1 MQKWGIIMKKSR
13 NIKMLSVILSIFI
26 FCLIAPSAE
35 AKATKKDTKYDVNI
49 SYGID
54 GKYKAGRYV
63 PINIEIEN
71 LEKDF
76 NGEIELRIVADSAG
90 GYNSYSKEISA
101 KAGESISVIIPVKF
115 LESNNSGTLCL
126 VENDRV
132 LYEKKFHISSGRVS
146 EGNALTGLLTDDAT
160 ALGYLGDIT
169 YYDSSYSNV
178 GKMNC
183 VNIDESYLDQN
194 GLNIDILDLIVI
206 NNYNM
211 ANLKEEHYN
220 SLNNWVNEGGTLII
234 GTGANESKTITNMN
248 KNFLNISSEGTIER
262 NVAITNENL
271 NLILSQI
278 NLDGSTVTN
287 NSDGNKLVY
296 SLDRG
301 TGTILV
307 TTFDL
312 GLEPF
317 ISSSDSIS
325 MLQNML
331 IETFDKIYQQ
341 DYNGSYNSSS
351 YQAGYMLKNI
361 PVQDVVSPVTLGII
375 LGIYAVLVGI
385 VLYVV
390 LKKMKRNE
398 LTWILIPITAVIF
411 TILIYLLG
419 NKMKFKDVVVNSV
432 NIISTD
438 EDGKGEING
447 YIGIGSKN
455 KGNLKIEKE
464 ENLNMKYI
472 SDDYYSG
479 DASSETKTLKVKT
492 TYLNDNSYFTVANKA
507 AEMNKFEISGKE
519 IVLPKIENALKIKD
533 GRLEGSIKN
542 NLDYDIK
549 KLIIVSG
556 QSVWD
561 LGQVNTGE
569 EISISDVEIKN
580 GYGIQGYA
588 DSIQNEYYN
597 AQWDD
602 SVDKRDPKFK
612 NIERYSSLLYLLGNG
627 NYIGT
632 KTKIIPITELP
643 VDYSLKIENKSISNY
658 DLTAVIQDADIDFK
672 DEDGNLNFP
681 EGYFEY
687 SITSIADTADFDYNE
702 GYIYGYGDVIL
713 DYDIDTNVDVK
724 EITINSGTDRWGYQ
738 YGLVGEYYIY
748 NYNTNEYEKFSLS
761 SGSYKVSNDGRYT
774 LNNKIQIKLVASN
787 DGNSAAPKLMIK
799 GVEK

>member
-1 MQKWGIIMKKSR
+1 MKVK
-13 NIKMLSVILSIFI
+13 NIKIFSAILLVFI
-26 FCLIAPSAE
+26 FNLIAPNMKVNAS
-35 AKATKKDTKYDVNI
+35 KNDDKYDLTI

-54 GKYKAGRYV
+54 GKYKAQKYMPV
-63 PINIEIEN
+63 TVQINN

-76 NGEIELRIVADSAG
+76 NGEIELRIVSDYAG
-90 GYNSYSKEISA
+90 GYNSYSKEVYA
-101 KAGESISVIIPVKF
+101 KVGESVSVTIPVKF
-115 LESNNSGTLCL
+115 LDGNNSGTLCL
-126 VENDRV
+126 VENDKV
-132 LYEKKFHISSGRVS
+132 LYEKKFHVSSGRVS

-169 YYDSSYSNV
+169 YFDSSYSNV
-178 GKMNC
+178 GRMNC
-183 VNIDESYLDQN
+183 VNIDESYLSEN
-194 GLNIDILDLIVI
+194 GLNIDVLDLIVI

-211 ANLKEEHYN
+211 ANLNEDHYS

-234 GTGANESKTITNMN
+234 GTGANESKTITNIN

-278 NLDGSTVTN
+278 TLEGATVTN
-287 NSDGNKLVY
+287 NSYGNKLVY

-301 TGTILV
+301 AGTILV

-317 ISSSDSIS
+317 ISSSDATL

-351 YQAGYMLKNI
+351 YQASYMLRNI

-375 LGIYAVLVGI
+375 LATYAVLVGI

-419 NKMKFKDVVVNSV
+419 SKMKFKDVVVNSV

-438 EDGKGEING
+438 ENGKGQING

-472 SDDYYSG
+472 SDDYYYYG
-479 DASSETKTLKVKT
+479 DTSSETKTLKIKT
-492 TYLNDNSYFTVANKA
+492 TYIKDNSYFTVANNVS
-507 AEMNKFEISGKE
+507 EMNKFEVSGKE
-519 IVLPKIENALKIKD
+519 IVLPKIENSLKIKD
-533 GRLEGSIKN
+533 GSLEGTIKN

-561 LGQVNTGE
+561 LGEVSTGE
-569 EISISDVEIKN
+569 QISISEAEIKN
-580 GYGIQGYA
+580 SYGIQGYA

-612 NIERYSSLLYLLGNG
+612 NVERYSSLLYLLSNG
-627 NYIGT
+627 NYIGA
-632 KTKIIPITELP
+632 KTKIIAITDLP

-658 DLTAVIQDADIDFK
+658 DLTAVVQDADIDFK

-687 SITSIADTADFDYNE
+687 SIASIADTANFDYYE

-713 DYDIDTNVDVK
+713 EYDIDTNVDVK

-738 YGLVGEYYIY
+738 YGVDGEYYIY

-761 SGSYKVSNDGRYT
+761 SGSYKISNDGSYT
-774 LNNKIQIKLVASN
+774 LNNKIQIKIVASN
-787 DGNSAAPKLMIK
+787 DGNNAAPKLMIK

>member
-1 MQKWGIIMKKSR
+1 MKKAR
-13 NIKMLSVILSIFI
+13 NIKIFSIILSIFI
-26 FCLIAPSAE
+26 FCLIAPSTKV
-35 AKATKKDTKYDVNI
+35 KASKKDTKYDVNI
-49 SYGID
+49 SYGIG
-54 GKYKAGRYV
+54 GKYKAERYM
-63 PINIEIEN
+63 PINIEVEN
-71 LEKDF
+71 LERDF

-90 GYNSYSKEISA
+90 GYNAYSKQVSA
-101 KAGESISVIIPVKF
+101 KAGESISVIIPVTF
-115 LESNNSGTLCL
+115 LADNNSGILCL
-126 VENDRV
+126 VENDKV

-169 YYDSSYSNV
+169 YFDSSYSNV
-178 GKMNC
+178 GRMNC
-183 VNIDESYLDQN
+183 VNIDESYLGEN

-211 ANLKEEHYN
+211 ANLNEEQYN

-278 NLDGSTVTN
+278 NLDGATVTN
-287 NSDGNKLVY
+287 NSYGNKLVY

-301 TGTILV
+301 AGTILV

-317 ISSSDSIS
+317 ISSSDATL

-331 IETFDKIYQQ
+331 IGTFDNIYQQ

-351 YQAGYMLKNI
+351 YQASYMLGNI
-361 PVQDVVSPVTLGII
+361 PVEDVVSPITLGII

-419 NKMKFKDVVVNSV
+419 SKMKFKDVVVNSV

-438 EDGKGEING
+438 ENGKGQING

-455 KGNLKIEKE
+455 KDNLKIEKE
-464 ENLNMKYI
+464 ESLNVKYI
-472 SDDYYSG
+472 SDDYYYYG
-479 DASSETKTLKVKT
+479 DTSSEAKTLKVKT
-492 TYLNDNSYFTVANKA
+492 TYIKDNSYFTVANNVS
-507 AEMNKFEISGKE
+507 EMNKFEVSGKE
-519 IVLPKIENALKIKD
+519 IVLPKIENTLKIKD
-533 GRLEGSIKN
+533 GSLEGSIKN

-561 LGQVNTGE
+561 LGQINTGE
-569 EISISDVEIKN
+569 EISISDAEIKN
-580 GYGIQGYA
+580 SYGIQGYA

-612 NIERYSSLLYLLGNG
+612 NVERYASLLYLLGNG

-632 KTKIIPITELP
+632 KTKIIAITDLP
-643 VDYSLKIENKSISNY
+643 VDYSLIIENKSVSSY
-658 DLTAVIQDADIDFK
+658 DLTAIVQDADIDFK
-672 DEDGNLNFP
+672 DAEGNLNFP

-687 SITSIADTADFDYNE
+687 NIASIADTANFDYYE

-713 DYDIDTNVDVK
+713 DYNIDTNVDVK

-738 YGLVGEYYIY
+738 YGLAGEYYIY

-761 SGSYKVSNDGRYT
+761 SGSYKVSNDGSYT
-774 LNNKIQIKLVASN
+774 LNNKIQIKIVASN
-787 DGNSAAPKLMIK
+787 DGDNAAPKLMIK